1 MSFLRRLFG
10 GAGGTDD
17 DPGAR
22 LVVVDTETSGL
33 DAERDELLAIG
44 AVAVEDGSVLPG
56 DSFEVVLQ
64 NAAAGDATNVAV
76 HGIGYGAQAA
86 GVPAPE
92 ALASFHAYLAGARC
106 VGFHADVDRKV
117 LRRACAAAGV
127 PFDERPWLDLAY
139 LAGSLRPE
147 TSARGGRSL
156 DDWMTVFDI
165 ENAARHSAAGDAL
178 ATAEL
183 LLRLRSLAAAQG
195 ARGFDG
201 MLGVAK
207 QQKWLAGGR

>member
-10 GAGGTDD
+10 GAGGADD

-86 GVPAPE
+86 GMPAAE
-92 ALASFHAYLAGARC
+92 ALAAFRDFVGDSRC
-106 VGFHADVDRKV
+106 VGYHVDFDRKV
-117 LRRACAAAGV
+117 LARACAAANV
-127 PFDERPWLDLAY
+127 PFDGRPWLDLAQLVGALEPARY
-139 LAGSLRPE
+139 RAG
-147 TSARGGRSL
+147 ARSL
-156 DDWMTVFDI
+156 DDWLGAYAI
-165 ENAARHSAAGDAL
+165 GNEARHNAAGDAL

-183 LLRLRSLAAAQG
+183 LLRLRAKAAGQG
-195 ARGFDG
+195 AKGFSG
-201 MLGVAK
+201 LLRAAS
-207 QQKWLAGGR
+207 QQKWLGG